1 MEIDEIVQNAID
13 KHCQERNYSDKLK
26 SKLSHIVN
34 RYRAGAVETSDLGV
48 FLNQIKEILE
58 VLPNIPSSDTPEGLD
73 EASNKEIKIFGNKP
87 IFSFNN
93 CKSKAASNTI
103 KINPTTPKTSKIGNK
118 LGLTTPEKRK
128 T

>member
-58 VLPNIPSSDTPEGLD
+58 EG
-73 EASNKEIKIFGNKP
+73 G
-87 IFSFNN
+87 
-93 CKSKAASNTI
+93 
-103 KINPTTPKTSKIGNK
+103 
-118 LGLTTPEKRK
+118 
-128 T
+128 